1 MIEILT
7 THWSTHTQSN
17 YVTYPN
23 VLPALMKML
32 HAGEK
37 VESQVFAMHLGMLKN
52 LVVSSIDSDAD
63 RLRLIQGS
71 KIEEDSN

>member
-1 MIEILT
+1 
-7 THWSTHTQSN
+7 
-17 YVTYPN
+17 
-23 VLPALMKML
+23 ML

>member
-1 MIEILT
+1 M
-7 THWSTHTQSN
+7 
-17 YVTYPN
+17 TYPD
-23 VLPALMKML
+23 VLTALMKML

-37 VESQVFAMHLGMLKN
+37 IESQVFALHLGMLKN

-71 KIEEDSN
+71 KLEDEIASEVEEDSDEQMSEDD